1 MTTLRDTTRGTA
13 GGRNRLG
20 SLLVSTEIALAVML
34 CVSAGLT
41 LKSLAGLQNQ
51 NLGFSAD
58 HVLRAAVDFAPS
70 RYAQPQQR
78 VAIFAELEKR
88 LAALPGVETVGLI
101 APQFFPFGGPAVRG
115 APFEIQGRIPSDPR
129 AEVYFAGSDYFRSVR
144 IPLLKGRVFAGADKL
159 DSTPVAILSR
169 SVAER
174 YWGTDDPIGRQI
186 RVDLS
191 RNDSPWL
198 TIVGVVGDVRNPLAL
213 RDQPTIYR
221 PFAQVPSTGGVFFI
235 RTTSDS
241 LSMAAI
247 QGELRAV
254 DPTAPELR
262 VESLEKGVHNYVS
275 PQRFTTSI
283 FGFFAALGLLLAGF
297 GVYGVMRFWVT
308 VRVPEI
314 GVRLAIGA
322 QKADVMRLI
331 LGRAARTALLG
342 LLTGLAGAIALQRVM
357 AGVLYGVSPTDPIVL
372 AAVAL
377 VMGVAAL
384 AAALGPAIWASRVD
398 PIEALRHE

>member
-1 MTTLRDTTRGTA
+1 
-13 GGRNRLG
+13 
-20 SLLVSTEIALAVML
+20 
-34 CVSAGLT
+34 
-41 LKSLAGLQNQ
+41 
-51 NLGFSAD
+51 
-58 HVLRAAVDFAPS
+58 
-70 RYAQPQQR
+70 
-78 VAIFAELEKR
+78 
-88 LAALPGVETVGLI
+88 
-101 APQFFPFGGPAVRG
+101 VRG

-297 GVYGVMRFWVT
+297 GVYGVMRFWVS
-308 VRVPEI
+308 
-314 GVRLAIGA
+314 VRLAIGA